1 MKSNRIILAALATVL
16 FAGCETEEK
25 LLKNHLFIAT
35 DLKNEVRVATDEGI
49 TTLVREV
56 SVGIAS
62 PAAIDIEAEFTASPE
77 LLDTY
82 REAYYDQEALLL
94 PEKHY
99 KMDDMKVV
107 IRSGD
112 VASGKAALSFTNLGV
127 DQGLDYTKT
136 YVLPVTVA
144 SNDIDVLSRAKTIY
158 YVVKEASLVNV
169 VGDMTSNCAWP
180 EWGEFNEVEN
190 LETFT
195 MEALINCHGFNN
207 KEIETIMGIEDH
219 CLIRIGDAQLP
230 KNQLQ
235 IALSKRDVDDAT
247 TYRGNLSD
255 ASLQLRADRWYHIAM
270 TFDKGYVKVYLDG
283 RLKIEKDCSLIGS
296 RPGNDGQTEN
306 VYFTS
311 VNFKVPHSDEMDNKP
326 RCFWI
331 GYSYNN
337 ERYLDG
343 MIAEARVWN
352 RVLSAEE
359 IAAPNHFYKLYPDK
373 ETGKF
378 DPSLLA
384 YWKFNEGE
392 GKTIKDWSIYGN
404 NLTADHDLLWYP
416 VALPVK

>member
-25 LLKNHLFIAT
+25 LLKNHLFIAS
-35 DLKNEVRVATDEGI
+35 DLKSEVRVATDEGI

-62 PAAIDIEAEFTASPE
+62 PVAIDIEAEFTASPE

-82 REAYYDQEALLL
+82 R
-94 PEKHY
+94 
-99 KMDDMKVV
+99 
-107 IRSGD
+107 
-112 VASGKAALSFTNLGV
+112 
-127 DQGLDYTKT
+127 
-136 YVLPVTVA
+136 
-144 SNDIDVLSRAKTIY
+144 DIDVLSRAKTIY

-352 RVLSAEE
+352 RVLTAEE

-384 YWKFNEGE
+384 YWKFSEGE

-404 NLTADHDLLWYP
+404 DLTADHDLLWYP

>member
-1 MKSNRIILAALATVL
+1 MKSNKIILAALATIV

-25 LLKNHLFIAT
+25 LLKNHLFIEA
-35 DLKNEVRVATDEGI
+35 DLKSEVRVATDEGVTEI
-49 TTLVREV
+49 TREL

-62 PAAIDIEAEFTASPE
+62 PEANDIEAVFAASPE
-77 LLDTY
+77 QLDTY
-82 REAYYDQEALLL
+82 RQAYYDPEAVLL
-94 PEKHY
+94 PESHY
-99 KMDDMKVV
+99 KADGLKVV
-107 IRSGD
+107 VKSGD
-112 VASGKAALSFTNLGV
+112 VTSSKALLPFTGLGV
-127 DQGLDYTKT
+127 NQGLDYTKT
-136 YVLPVTVA
+136 YVLPVSV
-144 SNDIDVLSRAKTIY
+144 SSPDIDVLERAKTMYFVI
-158 YVVKEASLVNV
+158 KEASLVNV

-180 EWGEFNEVEN
+180 EWGSFDEAGN
-190 LETFT
+190 LETLT

-207 KEIETIMGIEDH
+207 KEIETVMGIEDH

-230 KNQLQ
+230 KNQIQ

-247 TYRGNLSD
+247 TYRGNLTD

-283 RLKIEKDCSLIGS
+283 RLKIEKDCSLIGQ
-296 RPGNDGQTEN
+296 RPGPDGKTEN

-311 VNFKVPHSDEMDNKP
+311 VNFKVPHSDEMDNRP

-359 IAAPNHFYKLYPDK
+359 IAAPNHFYKIYPDEK
-373 ETGKF
+373 TGQF

-384 YWKFNEGE
+384 YWKFSEGK
-392 GKTIKDWSIYGN
+392 GKTIKDYSIYGHD
-404 NLTADHDLLWYP
+404 LTADHDLLWYP
-416 VALPVK
+416 VSLPK